1 MRALLPTAQA
11 FHFVS
16 QESQG
21 LLYEQMPSASVT
33 LSLEERSSVI
43 SDESTLSASFSSL
56 KDHSLY
62 GHEELWPDFNSYSPP
77 ESPEPQ
83 SSKNV
88 DEFFLSDPDVVVP
101 VEAKISVPSKPCNG
115 ILSPR
120 ISLAPLLIKDK
131 RDVKRKC
138 SLSSNTPSKRKS
150 LSPKGDLVVKLND
163 VGDKLERSPT
173 GGHTIATSTRTG
185 RYTSFGRRILAVNYS
200 EKSLAKSVMKRTLP
214 TEVKK
219 RKAKKTRKC
228 LLHKD
233 QKCTC
238 HVENH
243 RGKPKKTTSKPR
255 KRDTLLR
262 YESLPFKELNTIS
275 RISTRYKVAFSKWPY
290 VFSGALDLINQRIS
304 NQNSFWNSI
313 RS

>member
-1 MRALLPTAQA
+1 
-11 FHFVS
+11 
-16 QESQG
+16 
-21 LLYEQMPSASVT
+21 MPSARLTSG
-33 LSLEERSSVI
+33 LEERSSVI

-56 KDHSLY
+56 KDHSWY
-62 GHEELWPDFNSYSPP
+62 GHEEVWPDFDSYSPP

-83 SSKNV
+83 RSKNG
-88 DEFFLSDPDVVVP
+88 DEIFLTDSDVVLP
-101 VEAKISVPSKPCNG
+101 MEAKISVPLKPCNG
-115 ILSPR
+115 LLSPK
-120 ISLAPLLIKDK
+120 ISLSPVLVKGK
-131 RDVKRKC
+131 RGVKRKC
-138 SLSSNTPSKRKS
+138 FMSSDTPSKRKS

-173 GGHTIATSTRTG
+173 GGLTVATSTRTG

-214 TEVKK
+214 TEVKR
-219 RKAKKTRKC
+219 RKAKRTRKC
-228 LLHKD
+228 LVHKD

-238 HVENH
+238 RVENQ
-243 RGKPKKTTSKPR
+243 RGKPKKGTKKPR
-255 KRDTLLR
+255 KRDTTLLR

-304 NQNSFWNSI
+304 NQNLFWNSI

>member
-1 MRALLPTAQA
+1 MLPTPQA

-21 LLYEQMPSASVT
+21 LLYEQIPSARLTSC
-33 LSLEERSSVI
+33 LEERSSVI

-62 GHEELWPDFNSYSPP
+62 GHEEVWPDFDSYSPP

-83 SSKNV
+83 SSKNG
-88 DEFFLSDPDVVVP
+88 DDIFLTDPGVVFP
-101 VEAKISVPSKPCNG
+101 MEAKISVPLKPCNG
-115 ILSPR
+115 LLSPK
-120 ISLAPLLIKDK
+120 INLAPLLIKDK
-131 RDVKRKC
+131 RGVKRKC
-138 SLSSNTPSKRKS
+138 SMSSDTPSKRKS

-173 GGHTIATSTRTG
+173 GGLTVATSTRTG

-228 LLHKD
+228 LVHKD

-238 HVENH
+238 RVESQ
-243 RGKPKKTTSKPR
+243 RGKPKKRTNKPR
-255 KRDTLLR
+255 KRDTTLLR
-262 YESLPFKELNTIS
+262 YENLPFKELNTIS

-304 NQNSFWNSI
+304 SQNSFWDSI